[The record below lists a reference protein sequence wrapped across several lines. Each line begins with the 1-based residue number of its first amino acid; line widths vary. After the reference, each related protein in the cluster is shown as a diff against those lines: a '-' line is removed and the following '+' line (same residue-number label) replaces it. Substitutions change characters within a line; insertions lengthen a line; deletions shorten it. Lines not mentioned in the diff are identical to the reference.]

1 VADSNGNAA
10 GNTLEEAILQGL
22 LELVERDALGIWWYN
37 RIQRPAVALDAF
49 GVAFPT
55 ELAAFLRRHD
65 RDLWVL
71 DLTNDLG
78 IPVFGAFSRHTQ
90 RSDERIVMG
99 FGAHTEARMALLRA
113 TTELNQMLSWVL
125 PPEMGRQREDAIKD
139 PETLSWLRTATLAN
153 QAYLSPLD
161 QAPPRRPEDFRGL
174 ATNDVRDDLTACMS
188 IVERLGMEVIVLDQT
203 RPDIGMPVV
212 KVVVPGLRHCHA
224 RFGADRLYD
233 VAVAMG
239 WRETPCREQDLN
251 PIPVFL

>member
-1 VADSNGNAA
+1 
-10 GNTLEEAILQGL
+10 
-22 LELVERDALGIWWYN
+22 
-37 RIQRPAVALDAF
+37 
-49 GVAFPT
+49 
-55 ELAAFLRRHD
+55 
-65 RDLWVL
+65 
-71 DLTNDLG
+71 
-78 IPVFGAFSRHTQ
+78 
-90 RSDERIVMG
+90 
-99 FGAHTEARMALLRA
+99 MALLRA

-125 PPEMGRQREDAIKD
+125 PPEMGKQREDAIKD

-153 QAYLSPLD
+153 QAYLRPLD
-161 QAPPRRPEDFRGL
+161 QAPPRRPEDFRSL
-174 ATNDVRDDLTACMS
+174 ATDDVRDDLTACMS

-224 RFGADRLYD
+224 RFGAGRLYD